1 MALNAIS
8 EILPPVPEHA
18 SPPPEFSKLPP
29 EITRPAS
36 AFASPAEG
44 ITPPADEFEPRDT
57 GFVPGKKRSLMQTLK
72 KVAYGAVAAVLILSA
87 AGEDSGL
94 PIDPDDPSYWEQ
106 GFYLLTVDNTWVEGN
121 TAGFTYRMSGESE
134 MVFPMEVTYYA
145 VDGNGKRIDY
155 EPDVVEEPEVPVTRE
170 VDISGLDRDTER
182 VVWLEA
188 HFQRRGHSH
197 SSYVDIVVIAPGSD
211 ELIFFE
217 DPEIFINKAV
227 LERSLGKSV
236 VKYSITI
243 DRHDAGIPIP
253 VRISVVDVFN
263 IQKYDPNT
271 YYWGSTGIPIE
282 GEFDVS
288 DLAVLSGLR
297 LVVEAD
303 FERSGTSSMV
313 TEFKEVEDA
322 GISEPDEPAVY
333 PLEGGTVV
341 VTVYNNTFDMAAAND
356 PTFPYQKVL
365 MHTEFNARDFSGVI
379 LPEAYDVNDDF
390 DPAGYVLHIGSPFDI
405 GFDAEAANEAASENS
420 KGLISLNSGY
430 AVPINGEMLTREDVE
445 KVRPTEDGTRYVN
458 VHVVWKSTSD
468 SSPKLPLELDYGDHI
483 ETVEA
488 DTPYASEGF
497 FYLCVLDQ
505 PLVSG
510 KTLTGWKDSDGNLYD
525 FVSYYD
531 FFPLLA
537 NAQSNEDRDWQNPV
551 PIRLTAVWRNWN

>member
-8 EILPPVPEHA
+8 EILSPVPEHA
-18 SPPPEFSKLPP
+18 SPPPEFSELPP
-29 EITRPAS
+29 EITRPA
-36 AFASPAEG
+36 AALASPADG
-44 ITPPADEFEPRDT
+44 INPPADEFEPQDT
-57 GFVPGKKRSLMQTLK
+57 GPVTGKKRSLMQTLK
-72 KVAYGAVAAVLILSA
+72 KVAYGAVAAVLFISA
-87 AGEDSGL
+87 AGEESSL
-94 PIDPDDPSYWEQ
+94 PIDPDDPLYWEES
-106 GFYLLTVDNTWVEGN
+106 FYLLTVDDTWVEGN

-134 MVFPMEVTYYA
+134 MDYPIEVSYYA
-145 VDGNGKRIDY
+145 VDGNGTRVDY
-155 EPDVVEEPEVPVTRE
+155 EPDVVEEPDIPVTRV
-170 VDISGLDRDTER
+170 VDISGLDKETER
-182 VVWLEA
+182 VIWLEV
-188 HFQRRGHSH
+188 HLVRRGHRH
-197 SSYVDIVVIAPGSD
+197 TTWVDVIVIAPGSD
-211 ELIFFE
+211 ELIIFE

-288 DLAVLSGLR
+288 GLAVLSGLR
-297 LVVEAD
+297 LVVEVD
-303 FERSGTSSMV
+303 YERSGQST
-313 TEFKEVEDA
+313 TTEEFKEVEDA
-322 GISEPDEPAVY
+322 GSSGTDEPAVY
-333 PLEGGTVV
+333 PLESGTVV
-341 VTVYNNTFDMAAAND
+341 VTVYNNTFDMSAGND
-356 PTFPYQKVL
+356 PDFPYQKIL
-365 MHTEFNARDFSGVI
+365 MHTEFNAGDFSGVI
-379 LPEAYDVNDDF
+379 LPEPYDTNEGF
-390 DPAGYVLHIGSPFDI
+390 EPAGYVLHVGSPFDI
-405 GFDAEAANEAASENS
+405 GFDADAANEAASES
-420 KGLISLNSGY
+420 SSGLISLNSGY

-445 KVRPTEDGTRYVN
+445 KVRPSADGTRYVN
-458 VHVVWKSTSD
+458 VHVVWKSTD
-468 SSPKLPLELDYGDHI
+468 NSSPKLPLELNYGDHI

-497 FYLCVLDQ
+497 FYLCALDQ

-510 KTLTGWKDSDGNLYD
+510 KTLTGWKDADGNLYD
-525 FVSYYD
+525 HVSYYD